1 MTELRDYILSKL
13 QEQLGKAER
22 NPAGEKAVA
31 DWKMKRRVG
40 KRGGPV
46 RVGQSETGDLASTST
61 DSPRLKK
68 RGSRALGQTSG
79 GMTRWSNIQQGHSP
93 DARQNASTDLRTQ
106 LAYVLADKLEELKI
120 PIGGIPRDESGR
132 VSRDAPQQVAAGA
145 LATARTGK
153 VPDKRIKPPKSG
165 VVDLATH
172 NRANWRPATGEEKQ
186 AAGRVAAGA
195 RQRAGVTLAPR
206 PDKPKPPKPENA
218 STDLRTQL
226 MYILA
231 DKLDEARPGGSV
243 EKLRNKLKLAT
254 KSNPKDKE
262 NPFGQDAR
270 GMDARLMRAAR
281 NPDSEAG
288 KTSAEIQR
296 DARRTEESPS
306 RGGKPP
312 RSGEGHPSYTNA
324 QKNSGHNF
332 NKSRTGY

>member
-22 NPAGEKAVA
+22 NPAGQKAVA

-79 GMTRWSNIQQGHSP
+79 GMRRWSNIQQGHSP

-132 VSRDAPQQVAAGA
+132 VSKDAPQQVAAGA

-172 NRANWRPATGEEKQ
+172 DRTNWRPATGEEKQ
-186 AAGRVAAGA
+186 AAGRVAANA
-195 RQRAGVTLAPR
+195 RERAGVTLAPR
-206 PDKPKPPKPENA
+206 PDKPKQPKPVNA

-231 DKLDEARPGGSV
+231 DKIDEMIKPDPRT
-243 EKLRNKLKLAT
+243 EKLVNPFKPEASDLSKLYTPNPELTDKLKKIIKPKPSPESLLVPHKAT
-254 KSNPKDKE
+254 L
-262 NPFGQDAR
+262 FR
-270 GMDARLMRAAR
+270 G
-281 NPDSEAG
+281 
-288 KTSAEIQR
+288 K
-296 DARRTEESPS
+296 
-306 RGGKPP
+306 K
-312 RSGEGHPSYTNA
+312 
-324 QKNSGHNF
+324 
-332 NKSRTGY
+332 